1 MMVVLA
7 EFRRHAALPLD
18 AALERYPGQLAGE
31 VITPAVID
39 AGDLLAVTL
48 LGQAQEI
55 AAMGAAVDEGVD
67 RAVRAARHN
76 DRDLADCRGDPV
88 AGLRDLR
95 RQAQIAPGRPFEDLL
110 LLEPVLLGIGVDP
123 EGHLAERV
131 GREAQAA
138 VKSLG
143 NTGILHGH
151 GSTLFAKAIGCAE
164 YALPAPR
171 SSSRPTVSCPC
182 TSGPNS

>member
-7 EFRRHAALPLD
+7 EFGGHAALALD
-18 AALERYPGQLAGE
+18 AALERDPGQLAGE

-48 LGQAQEI
+48 LGKAQEI

-76 DRDLADCRGDPV
+76 DRDFADCRGHPV

-95 RQAQIAPGRPFEDLL
+95 RQA
-110 LLEPVLLGIGVDP
+110 
-123 EGHLAERV
+123 
-131 GREAQAA
+131 
-138 VKSLG
+138 
-143 NTGILHGH
+143 
-151 GSTLFAKAIGCAE
+151 
-164 YALPAPR
+164 
-171 SSSRPTVSCPC
+171 
-182 TSGPNS
+182 